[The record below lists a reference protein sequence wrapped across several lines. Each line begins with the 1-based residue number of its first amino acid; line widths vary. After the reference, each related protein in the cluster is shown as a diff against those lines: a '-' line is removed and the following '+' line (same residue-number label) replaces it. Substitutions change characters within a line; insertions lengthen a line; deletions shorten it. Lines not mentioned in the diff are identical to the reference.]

1 MADTDKNKI
10 AVMCSP
16 EDELILRLFMG
27 LSEKNKL
34 RSEGYMS
41 CLSMMEEKQD
51 QKPA

>member
-1 MADTDKNKI
+1 MAEADKNK
-10 AVMCSP
+10 VTVVCSP